1 MSDTKKKIEDTD
13 LTVDRLEN
21 LAKLVVDSWD
31 MDCLLEFAQEQVF
44 QDYLVISFFSLPQ
57 KLLAI
62 RHTLSFKPCLL
73 QQQQLLFLVQLLK
86 ELKLVLLCFYLS
98 FMFQSYIQ
106 LLVLGNGEEVFLAHL
121 FLKT

>member
-44 QDYLVISFFSLPQ
+44 QDYQYDIDR
-57 KLLAI
+57 AI
-62 RHTLSFKPCLL
+62 EDAEDYTLE
-73 QQQQLLFLVQLLK
+73 
-86 ELKLVLLCFYLS
+86 ELD
-98 FMFQSYIQ
+98 
-106 LLVLGNGEEVFLAHL
+106 NE
-121 FLKT
+121 

>member
-44 QDYLVISFFSLPQ
+44 QDYQYDIDRAVED
-57 KLLAI
+57 AEDY
-62 RHTLSFKPCLL
+62 TLE
-73 QQQQLLFLVQLLK
+73 
-86 ELKLVLLCFYLS
+86 ELDD
-98 FMFQSYIQ
+98 
-106 LLVLGNGEEVFLAHL
+106 E
-121 FLKT
+121 